1 MPLRLNDLTIWD
13 TGERVDLIV
22 DGPAAQ
28 ALAGQGAGEG
38 TVSLDGV
45 TLAPAFGDPH
55 VHFRDPGQTAKET
68 MATGC
73 AAAAA
78 GGYGLV
84 LIMPNTVPAM
94 DGATVTPGEPGA
106 DEVLKA
112 GHDNV
117 IDYLQHYGEDH
128 GADLPV
134 RYDLCVAA
142 STGRAGDAAS
152 RYDDWAPY
160 LRSTVEA
167 SPDATAAMR
176 EHPVTSISDDGSA
189 VPDAIL
195 DEVLANAKRAG
206 VPFIDHCEHHES
218 GVMNECDTARELG
231 LPGIPEGTELAIVA
245 RDIERASAAGV
256 HLHLQHLSTAVAVDA
271 VRQAKKAGL
280 DVTCETAP
288 HYLTLNDTAIAA
300 KGTLAKMNPPL
311 RGEADR
317 QAVCAAI
324 ADGTIDMLATDHA
337 PHTME
342 EKARGMMDAP
352 NGIIGLDC
360 AYAVARTTLVE
371 GGVIDDRRLIELMAT
386 NPYRFMGHEP
396 ADITALAH
404 AGAAETDGGATAS
417 PHRVID
423 LTGDGAPDADL
434 VLLDTHARWRIDAS
448 RFASKAR
455 NTPYDGMEVVGRP
468 LMTIVASRAVH
479 ADADA
484 IAQAAAG
491 HDGAPDGVAGSHA
504 AIHENH

>member
-13 TGERVDLIV
+13 TGEKVDLIV
-22 DGPAAQ
+22 DGPAAD
-28 ALAGQGAGEG
+28 AWTGERTVDLAGA
-38 TVSLDGV
+38 TI
-45 TLAPAFGDPH
+45 APAFGDPH

-84 LIMPNTVPAM
+84 LVMPNTVPAM
-94 DGATVTPGEPGA
+94 DGATVGPDEPGA
-106 DEVLKA
+106 DEVLA
-112 GHDNV
+112 TGRDNV

-128 GADLPV
+128 GAALPV

-142 STGRAGDAAS
+142 STGRAGGTAS

-160 LRSTVEA
+160 LRGGA
-167 SPDATAAMR
+167 KGGD
-176 EHPVTSISDDGSA
+176 HPVTAISDDGAA
-189 VPDAIL
+189 VPDGIL
-195 DEVLANAKRAG
+195 DQVLANAKRAG
-206 VPFIDHCEHHES
+206 VPFVDHCEHHDS
-218 GVMNECDTARELG
+218 GVMNDCDTARRLG

-245 RDIERASAAGV
+245 RDIDRAAKAGV

-271 VRQAKKAGL
+271 VRRAKRDGL

-317 QAVCAAI
+317 QAVCDAI

-396 ADITALAH
+396 ADVTALAKPS
-404 AGAAETDGGATAS
+404 AADGTADGTTGTQA
-417 PHRVID
+417 PRRVID
-423 LTGDGAPDADL
+423 LTVPEAPDADL
-434 VLLDTHARWRIDAS
+434 VLLDTHARWTVDAS

-468 LMTIVASRAVH
+468 LMTIVAARAVH

-484 IAQAAAG
+484 IADAAA
-491 HDGAPDGVAGSHA
+491 SA
-504 AIHENH
+504 AAATDTDATVRTH

>member
-1 MPLRLNDLTIWD
+1 MPLRLRNLTIWN
-13 TGERVDLIV
+13 TGEQVDLVV
-22 DGPAAQ
+22 DGPAARGF
-28 ALAGQGAGEG
+28 AADEG
-38 TVSLDGV
+38 TIDLTGV

-55 VHFRDPGQTAKET
+55 VHFRDPGQRAKET

-84 LIMPNTVPAM
+84 LVMPNTVPAM
-94 DGATVTPGEPGA
+94 DGAKVDPAEPGA
-106 DEVLKA
+106 DEVTGA
-112 GHDNV
+112 GCDNV
-117 IDYLQHYGEDH
+117 IDYLQRYGEIH
-128 GADLPV
+128 GVDLPV

-142 STGRAGDAAS
+142 STDRAGGTAS

-160 LRSTVEA
+160 LRGVA
-167 SPDATAAMR
+167 DRNPQATRAMR
-176 EHPVTSISDDGSA
+176 EHPVTAFSDDGSA
-189 VPDAIL
+189 VPDGIL
-195 DEVLANAKRAG
+195 DQVLANAKRAG
-206 VPFIDHCEHHES
+206 VPFIDHCEHHDS
-218 GVMNECDTARELG
+218 GVMNECETARELG

-245 RDIERASAAGV
+245 RDIDRAAKAGV

-271 VRQAKKAGL
+271 VRRAKAAGL

-288 HYLTLNDTAIAA
+288 HYLALDDTAIAT

-311 RGEADR
+311 RGKADR
-317 QAVCAAI
+317 DAVRAAV

-371 GGVIDDRRLIELMAT
+371 GGVIDDRRLIELMAV

-396 ADITALAH
+396 ADVAALAH
-404 AGAAETDGGATAS
+404 TPGDGTAGA
-417 PHRVID
+417 RKVID
-423 LTGDGAPDADL
+423 LTGGNAPDADL
-434 VLLDTHARWRIDAS
+434 VLLDTHARWTVDAT

-484 IAQAAAG
+484 IAAAA
-491 HDGAPDGVAGSHA
+491 HA
-504 AIHENH
+504 AEHPADVHRTAPETR